1 MRRFMLPLM
10 LLALLALPA
19 SALAQQAMKFGVVDF
34 QQALNDVEEGKSA
47 RQVLETRFE
56 EKRLG
61 LEARKAELEQMSESL
76 EAQKTLLS
84 ESALR
89 AKEAEFNK
97 KAMTFQQDMMAANQ
111 EMQLMEQELTA
122 DILEKMLN
130 VAQDIA
136 KEQGFNF
143 VVEAQSVV
151 YADDSFDLTAQVISR
166 FNAKAS
172 K

>member
-19 SALAQQAMKFGVVDF
+19 SASAQAMKFGVVDF
-34 QQALNDVEEGKSA
+34 QKALNDVEEGKSA
-47 RQVLETRFE
+47 RKTLETRFE

-61 LEARKAELEQMSESL
+61 LEARKAELEQMNENL

-97 KAMTFQQDMMAANQ
+97 KAMSFQQDMMAANQ

-151 YADDSFDLTAQVISR
+151 YADDSFDLTSQVIAR
-166 FNAKAS
+166 FNAK

>member
-1 MRRFMLPLM
+1 MRRFTLPLL

-19 SALAQQAMKFGVVDF
+19 SASAQQAMKIGVVDF
-34 QQALNDVEEGKSA
+34 QKALNDVEEGKSA
-47 RQVLETRFE
+47 RKVLETRFE

-61 LEARKAELEQMSESL
+61 LEARKAELQQMQESL

-89 AKEAEFNK
+89 AKEAEFNT
-97 KAMTFQQDMMAANQ
+97 KAMTFQQDMMEANQ

-122 DILEKMLN
+122 DILEKMLV
-130 VAQDIA
+130 VAQKIA
-136 KEQGFNF
+136 EEQGYNF

-151 YADDSFDLTAQVISR
+151 YSDASFDLTGQVIAR
-166 FNAKAS
+166 FNAKQ
-172 K
+172 